1 MLIEMLSERIVGVKR
16 THPVRIAIDGVDGVG
31 KTMLADELAD
41 TLSTHGRPVIRA
53 SIDGFHN
60 PRIVR
65 YRLGR
70 NSPEGYFQDSF
81 NYEALTTLLLAPL
94 GPGGTRVY
102 RRAVFNYRTD
112 SEMSTPFETA
122 DQNAILLF
130 DGIFLHRTQ
139 LLSYWDLSI
148 FLDAPFEVTIPRAA
162 GRDGSL
168 PDVNA
173 PENRRYVEGQQ
184 LYLRTCE
191 PKRAATI
198 VINNENLASPEVV
211 TAQSS
216 RTIGQRRIVVV
227 DYDPVWASVFE
238 GLRARAWAV
247 VGDFALAIEH
257 IGSTSVPGLAAKP
270 IIDMSVV
277 VRSTEDVPLGIERL
291 ATLGYVHRGNLG
303 VEGREA
309 FQSPAQLPA
318 HHLYLCPA
326 GSLGLINPLALRDYL
341 RAHPEVARAYGNLKK
356 TLALE
361 FPNDMDSYLDGKT
374 DLILGILRQVG
385 FSRDQLDTIERINR
399 KPQSGGTS

>member
-1 MLIEMLSERIVGVKR
+1 MSGLNTAMRSSMRRFMLIEMLSERIVGVTR
-16 THPVRIAIDGVDGVG
+16 PHPVLIAIDGVDGVG

-41 TLSTHGRPVIRA
+41 AVSAKGRPVIRA

-70 NSPEGYFQDSF
+70 NSPEGYFRDSF

-94 GPGGTRVY
+94 GPGGTRLY
-102 RRAVFNYRTD
+102 RSAVFNYRTD
-112 SEMSTPFETA
+112 SEMSPPFETA

-130 DGIFLHRTQ
+130 DGIFLHRTE

-162 GRDGSL
+162 GRDGSS

-216 RTIGQRRIVVV
+216 PTG
-227 DYDPVWASVFE
+227 E
-238 GLRARAWAV
+238 
-247 VGDFALAIEH
+247 
-257 IGSTSVPGLAAKP
+257 
-270 IIDMSVV
+270 
-277 VRSTEDVPLGIERL
+277 
-291 ATLGYVHRGNLG
+291 
-303 VEGREA
+303 
-309 FQSPAQLPA
+309 
-318 HHLYLCPA
+318 
-326 GSLGLINPLALRDYL
+326 LRD
-341 RAHPEVARAYGNLKK
+341 RNSQRNTG
-356 TLALE
+356 
-361 FPNDMDSYLDGKT
+361 
-374 DLILGILRQVG
+374 
-385 FSRDQLDTIERINR
+385 
-399 KPQSGGTS
+399 